1 MNGPRQSSA
10 TVWRNMEGRAVEIPD
25 IDQLLNADEANV
37 RTMREVLA
45 GVSADLP
52 RLLNEASVLY
62 TTCSRSFGQGGSEYL
77 RAMISDRNARE
88 ELKAS
93 LIRGL
98 LLNEIGGLY
107 AMAVADF
114 LRMRVTAPYAYVRLQ
129 CESLALM
136 KLMRQN
142 PGIAEE
148 WVAIETD
155 DQGKRFFN
163 KYKNQVKTVLQSYDL
178 ASAYDIA
185 SGSALHSRFIGL
197 ARRFRLSQREEGGR
211 TIQNYTILTQEFDPK
226 YPQYFLAEVF
236 LTLNVQARIFAKIQD
251 IAPEIADPI
260 LLKTRIPSFLQG
272 INRFEA
278 QFRQAVAQK

>member
-1 MNGPRQSSA
+1 MPMNGPRQSSA

-163 KYKNQVKTVLQSYDL
+163 
-178 ASAYDIA
+178 
-185 SGSALHSRFIGL
+185 
-197 ARRFRLSQREEGGR
+197 
-211 TIQNYTILTQEFDPK
+211 
-226 YPQYFLAEVF
+226 
-236 LTLNVQARIFAKIQD
+236 
-251 IAPEIADPI
+251 
-260 LLKTRIPSFLQG
+260 
-272 INRFEA
+272 
-278 QFRQAVAQK
+278 